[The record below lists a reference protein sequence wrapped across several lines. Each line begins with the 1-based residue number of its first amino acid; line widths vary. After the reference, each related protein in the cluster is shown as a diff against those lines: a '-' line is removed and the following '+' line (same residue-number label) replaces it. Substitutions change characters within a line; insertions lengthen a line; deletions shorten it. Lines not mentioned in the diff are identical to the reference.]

1 VKKKVIGLI
10 LLLALIQGLQAQQ
23 NDTIYLF
30 NGDRITGELKKF
42 EYGLLFL
49 KTDGMETVNIKFD
62 RIYTMYSTKQFEF
75 RTNTGQRYFGVLLNS
90 VVPGKISIVT
100 ANDTV
105 TVALWNIV
113 QITSLKNKFLQKID
127 GSADLG
133 LSFTKASDVFQYNLN
148 VTATYRTTNYSTKF
162 DLSSILSETD
172 KEVSRNNDAG
182 VNVTRFLPGNWFA
195 NIETKGQ
202 QNTELDL
209 DYRFQAGLGGG
220 YDLVRTNSQRLYG
233 MAAIVTNQEKTIDS
247 ALVSE
252 NVELL
257 AAMQYKWFRYSHPKI
272 DITTGFNLYPS
283 LTTRGRIRFEYDL
296 TAKIEILR
304 DVFFSLTFYENF
316 DKNPSSES
324 SSKNDWGI
332 ITSIGYTF

>member
-1 VKKKVIGLI
+1 VKKIVLGLI
-10 LLLALIQGLQAQQ
+10 LLFAMIRVLQAQQ

-75 RTNTGQRYFGVLLNS
+75 RTNTGQRYFGILLNS

-100 ANDTV
+100 SNDTV
-105 TVALWNIV
+105 TVALWNVV

-133 LSFTKASDVFQYNLN
+133 LSFTKASDVFQYNLSA
-148 VTATYRTTNYSTKF
+148 TATYRTANYSTKF
-162 DLSSILSETD
+162 DLSSILSEAD
-172 KEVSRNNDAG
+172 KEVSKNNDAG
-182 VNVTRFLPGNWFA
+182 LNVTRFLPGKWFA
-195 NIETKGQ
+195 NIEIKGQ

-209 DYRFQAGLGGG
+209 EYRFQAGLGGG

-233 MAAIVTNQEKTIDS
+233 LAGFVGNQEKTIDS
-247 ALVSE
+247 ALVSDNFE
-252 NVELL
+252 FL
-257 AAMQYKWFRYSHPKI
+257 ASMQYKWFRYSHPKI
-272 DITTGFNLYPS
+272 DVTTGFNLYPS
-283 LTTRGRIRFEYDL
+283 FTTSGRIRFEYDL
-296 TAKIEILR
+296 TAKIEILK
-304 DVFFSLTFYENF
+304 DVFFSVTFYENI
-316 DKNPSSES
+316 DNNPSSKS
-324 SSKNDWGI
+324 SSKNDWGV
-332 ITSIGYTF
+332 ITSIGYSF